1 MLCSSDSY
9 EIKLHFS
16 IFLETED
23 EVKEKGERK
32 RKHDDEM
39 CTEKNEKKK
48 NESNNIIGDD
58 HNLLFSMND
67 E

>member
-1 MLCSSDSY
+1 VLCFSALH

-16 IFLETED
+16 IFLETEY

-32 RKHDDEM
+32 RKYDDEM
-39 CTEKNEKKK
+39 CTEKNEKK